1 MKGKGLLVGM
11 SLTLKRFFGK
21 KETVLYPEQK
31 IDMTEN
37 FRGGQLQLAENKCI
51 ACKICAMNCPNQALD
66 ITVKMVEVDNKK
78 KRQLTE
84 YLHLSGRCLYCN
96 FCVESCPTKAL
107 SWNRNYE
114 LAYYNRDELT
124 YSLMNHHSR
133 GEVK

>member
-1 MKGKGLLVGM
+1 MKGKGLLTGM
-11 SLTLKRFFGK
+11 SLTLKHFFGK

-37 FRGGQLQLAENKCI
+37 FRGGQLQLDKNKCI

-66 ITVKMVEVDNKK
+66 IAVEMVTVENKK
-78 KRQLTE
+78 KRQLKE
-84 YLHLSGRCLYCN
+84 YKHLSGRCLYCN

-114 LAYYNRDELT
+114 LAYYHRDELT
-124 YSLMNHHSR
+124 YSLMEQNNR